1 MVEKKDRKKATT
13 FYVVLIALF
22 SALVCV
28 LTVFVQIPVGFG
40 YINFGDALI
49 FIAASMLGPIG
60 GAVVGALGSSL
71 ADIFTGFVVY
81 APFTFVIKGAE
92 GFLCGILYLYVFKKQ
107 RPILRRLYSMLIAG
121 SVIIVGYFLTDW
133 ILFGWAAS
141 LFNFISGPIQVGVSL
156 IIAMIIMPRVPVLFE
171 SVKQHTDND
180 DEEQFALEQS
190 KKNPSG
196 EHAEENAAAGD
207 EKPDRG

>member
-180 DEEQFALEQS
+180 DEE
-190 KKNPSG
+190 
-196 EHAEENAAAGD
+196 
-207 EKPDRG
+207 